1 MCKHYR
7 GIEEMLKLKEGERI
21 NFEYLYMKIT
31 QKVDGLLKNDA
42 DSARLLIRNNKP
54 SEILF

>member
-1 MCKHYR
+1 
-7 GIEEMLKLKEGERI
+7 MLKLKEGERI